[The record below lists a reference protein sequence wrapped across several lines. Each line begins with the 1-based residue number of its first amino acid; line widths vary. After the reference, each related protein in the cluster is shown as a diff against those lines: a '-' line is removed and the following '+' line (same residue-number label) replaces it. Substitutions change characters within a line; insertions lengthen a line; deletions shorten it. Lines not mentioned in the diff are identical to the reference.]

1 MNRVL
6 KGIFVLTLMLT
17 GINSYAGNISFLG
30 AGSTFAYPLY
40 SKMFDVYHNKTGIK
54 VNYQAVG
61 SGAGQRQII
70 ARTVDFGGSDAF
82 MSNAQM
88 AKAPAKLL
96 HIPIALGAVVMT
108 YNLKIKGKLQLTP
121 AIIAG
126 IYLGK
131 IKKWNNIQ
139 IKSINPHLNL
149 PAENIVVVHRSDGSG
164 TTFIFTDYL
173 SKISKDWKRNIGRNT
188 SVAWPVGIGGK
199 GNAGVAGLI
208 KQIPG
213 AFGYVELI
221 YASSNSMPMGYLR
234 NSYGRFIY
242 PTLASVTVAANV
254 KIPPDTRVSLTN
266 TASPIGYP
274 IAGMTWLLVY
284 QEQHYLGRSK
294 AKAEAFV
301 KLIWWM
307 THTGQKYTKPLEYSP
322 LPKSVVKLVDNIL
335 QSMTYNGK
343 PIVK

>member
-1 MNRVL
+1 MKRVL
-6 KGIFVLTLMLT
+6 KSIFMLALLL
-17 GINSYAGNISFLG
+17 IYANSYARSISFLG

-40 SKMFDVYHNKTGIK
+40 SKMFDVYHDMTGIK
-54 VNYQAVG
+54 VNYQAIG

-70 ARTVDFGGSDAF
+70 ARVVDFGGSDAF
-82 MSNAQM
+82 MSDAQM
-88 AKAPAKLL
+88 SKAPAKLL
-96 HIPIALGAVVMT
+96 HIPTALGAVVMT
-108 YNLKIKGKLQLTP
+108 YNLNIKGKLRLTP

-131 IKKWNNIQ
+131 IKKWNDNR
-139 IKSINPHLNL
+139 IKSINPNLNL

-199 GNAGVAGLI
+199 GNSGVAGLV

-221 YASSNSMPMGYLR
+221 YASSNNMPMGYLR
-234 NSYGRFIY
+234 NSYGKFVY
-242 PTLASVTVAANV
+242 PTLASVTVAANI
-254 KIPPDTRVSLTN
+254 KIPADTRVSLTD
-266 TASPIGYP
+266 TASPNGYP

-294 AKAEAFV
+294 AKAKAFV

-307 THTGQKYTKPLEYSP
+307 THAGQKYTKPLEYSP
-322 LPKSVVKLVDNIL
+322 LPKSVVRLVDNIL
-335 QSMTYNGK
+335 QSMTYDGK
-343 PIVK
+343 PIIR

>member
-1 MNRVL
+1 MKFKMILAAFLMIISV
-6 KGIFVLTLMLT
+6 KGYANDIGFV
-17 GINSYAGNISFLG
+17 G

-40 SKMFDVYHNKTGIK
+40 SKMFDVYHDMTGIK

-70 ARTVDFGGSDAF
+70 ARAIDFGGSDAF
-82 MSNAQM
+82 MSDAQM
-88 AKAPAKLL
+88 SKAPAKLL
-96 HIPIALGAVVMT
+96 HIPTALGAVVMT
-108 YNLKIKGKLQLTP
+108 YNINVKGKLRLTP

-131 IKKWNNIQ
+131 IKKWNDMR

-173 SKISKDWKRNIGRNT
+173 SKISKDWKKNIGRDT

-221 YASSNSMPMGYLR
+221 YASSNNMPMGYLR
-234 NSYGRFIY
+234 NSYGNFVY
-242 PTLASVTVAANV
+242 PSLASVTVAANI
-254 KIPPDTRVSLTN
+254 KIPADTRVSLTD
-266 TASPIGYP
+266 TASPNGYP

-284 QEQHYLGRSK
+284 QEQHYLGRSRAK
-294 AKAEAFV
+294 AKAFV

-307 THTGQKYTKPLEYSP
+307 THAGQKYTKPLEYSP
-322 LPKSVVKLVDNIL
+322 LPKNVVKSVDNIL
-335 QSMTYNGK
+335 QSMTYDGK
-343 PIVK
+343 PIIR

>member
-1 MNRVL
+1 MIRRPPRS
-6 KGIFVLTLMLT
+6 TLFPYTTLFR
-17 GINSYAGNISFLG
+17 S
-30 AGSTFAYPLY
+30 
-40 SKMFDVYHNKTGIK
+40 
-54 VNYQAVG
+54 
-61 SGAGQRQII
+61 
-70 ARTVDFGGSDAF
+70 
-82 MSNAQM
+82 
-88 AKAPAKLL
+88 KAPAKLL
-96 HIPIALGAVVMT
+96 HIPTALGAVVMT
-108 YNLKIKGKLQLTP
+108 YNINVKGKLRLTP

-131 IKKWNNIQ
+131 IKKWNDTR

-173 SKISKDWKRNIGRNT
+173 SKISKDWKKNIGRDT

-221 YASSNSMPMGYLR
+221 YASSNNMPMGYLR
-234 NSYGRFIY
+234 NSYGNFVY
-242 PTLASVTVAANV
+242 PSLASVTVAANI
-254 KIPPDTRVSLTN
+254 KIPADTRVSLTD
-266 TASPIGYP
+266 TASPNGYP

-284 QEQHYLGRSK
+284 QEQHYLGRSRAK
-294 AKAEAFV
+294 AKAFV

-307 THTGQKYTKPLEYSP
+307 THAGQKYTKPLEYSP
-322 LPKSVVKLVDNIL
+322 LPKNVVKLVDNIL
-335 QSMTYNGK
+335 QSMTYDGK
-343 PIVK
+343 PIIR